1 MAGFGSTIFG
11 GLLAGEPDLPTLN
24 TIDVG
29 TEQQKAIANNQAA
42 LPAAEALATQY
53 DTFNQ
58 SQIEAMLAKAI
69 PGYDTIKAQTSS
81 NIEAM
86 LKGEVP
92 TSDAAAQQLK
102 SVSQA
107 FNLGTTS
114 SSATGTL
121 VARDLGLS
129 QLSLM
134 DKGLSSAESWMSTM
148 NQIEG
153 QGMFNVSSMFVTPQ
167 QQLASDTSER
177 NVAYEAQ
184 YMQNMM
190 DWESSAGYLAGSD
203 ISSTAD
209 SVVSICG
216 SSAGKSSGGSLP
228 ITSSAAGGMSGASA
242 GASAGIMAG
251 AP

>member
-1 MAGFGSTIFG
+1 MAGFGSTLFG
-11 GLLAGEPDLPTLN
+11 GLLAGEATLPTLN

-42 LPAAEALATQY
+42 LPAAEALATGY
-53 DTFNQ
+53 NAFNQ
-58 SQIEAMLAKAI
+58 GQIETMLAKAI
-69 PGYDTIKAQTSS
+69 PGYADIKAQTSS

-114 SSATGTL
+114 SSATGSL

-190 DWESSAGYLAGSD
+190 DWQSSAGYLAGSD

-216 SSAGKSSGGSLP
+216 SSAGSGGSSGGGS
-228 ITSSAAGGMSGASA
+228 ISGTGGVGGMSGAMT
-242 GASAGIMAG
+242 GASIG
-251 AP
+251 AV